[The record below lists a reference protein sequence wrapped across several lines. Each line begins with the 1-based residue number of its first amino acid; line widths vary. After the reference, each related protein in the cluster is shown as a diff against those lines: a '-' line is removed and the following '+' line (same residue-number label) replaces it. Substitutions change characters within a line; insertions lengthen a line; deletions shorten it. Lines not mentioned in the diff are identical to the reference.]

1 MTASQTGLV
10 QQAPNWYADPTGR
23 HHYRY
28 FDGMQWTDQVADD
41 GKTSVDPVEAP
52 PPGPIEPLHMLSMD
66 AAIGR
71 CLRHYADFSGR
82 AQRSEYWWFALF
94 ANLTVLGALFTG
106 IFVTGGLTDS
116 ETAPTVVG
124 YVLYVLTFLAL
135 ALPILAAAVR
145 RLHDTGRAGVTLL
158 LTLIPLVGAILVLV
172 YLASPGTPAANQY
185 GPPPQAEA
193 PADNPLLA
201 LAAAVRIPAIM
212 VLLVAV
218 AWTAANTERAVALR
232 GGYWT
237 AWLGLL
243 VAGAVFAAALVI
255 GRRTVWSR
263 WVLGLEGVAAAV
275 LALAPHTPS
284 AYPWT
289 MTEWF
294 DRRIDFVVASGL
306 LQVLAM
312 VWFGIV
318 AVSAYHV
325 WRQRRTPQL
334 PAD

>member
-1 MTASQTGLV
+1 MTASQAGLV
-10 QQAPNWYADPTGR
+10 QQTPNWYADPTGR

-41 GKTSVDPVEAP
+41 GNTSVDPVESP
-52 PPGPIEPLHMLSMD
+52 RPEPTEPLQMLSMD

-71 CLRHYADFSGR
+71 CLRRYADFSGR

-106 IFVTGGLTDS
+106 MFVTGGLVDS

-124 YVLYVLTFLAL
+124 YVLYTLTFFAL
-135 ALPILAAAVR
+135 VLPILAAAVR

-158 LTLIPLVGAILVLV
+158 MALIPVVGAILVLV
-172 YLASPGTPAANQY
+172 YLTSPGTPAANQY
-185 GPPPQAEA
+185 GPPPQADA
-193 PADNPLLA
+193 PADKPLLA

-212 VLLVAV
+212 GLLVAV
-218 AWTAANTERAVALR
+218 GWTAANTERAVAIR
-232 GGYWT
+232 GSYWT

-243 VAGAVFAAALVI
+243 VAGAVFAAVLVI
-255 GRRTVWSR
+255 GRGTVRSR
-263 WVLGLEGVAAAV
+263 WVLGLEGAAAAV
-275 LALAPHTPS
+275 FALAPQTPNG
-284 AYPWT
+284 YPWLLT
-289 MTEWF
+289 GWL
-294 DRRIDFVVASGL
+294 DRRADILVASGL

-318 AVSAYHV
+318 AASAYHL
-325 WRQRRTPQL
+325 WKQSRTPQL